1 MGFFRKSLVYL
12 GLVEDEDFEEYEDSA
27 VEDIGQ
33 SSPPYKTE
41 PNVRKLNPHE
51 RKQGAAPA
59 NIAAAAIRPIPA
71 SGLKNAMHIIEPK
84 GFGDAEQIGER
95 FRQNVPVLMN
105 LQYVD
110 TDLAKRLI
118 DFASGL
124 TYGLGGNIQR
134 AADKVFLLVPAN
146 MEVSAEEK
154 MRLQEQGLFNQF

>member
-1 MGFFRKSLVYL
+1 MGIFRRSLVYM
-12 GLVEDEDFEEYEDSA
+12 GLVEDEDFEGYEDSA
-27 VEDIGQ
+27 VEDVGQ
-33 SSPPYKTE
+33 STPPYKNE
-41 PNVRKLNPHE
+41 PNVRKLNSHE
-51 RKQGAAPA
+51 RKPGV
-59 NIAAAAIRPIPA
+59 AAAVRPVSTA
-71 SGLKNAMHIIEPK
+71 GLKNAMHIIEPK
-84 GFGDAEQIGER
+84 GFGAAEQIGER

-124 TYGLGGNIQR
+124 TFGLGGNIQR

>member
-33 SSPPYKTE
+33 SSPPYKAE

-51 RKQGAAPA
+51 RKQGPAPA
-59 NIAAAAIRPIPA
+59 NMAAAAIRPMPA
-71 SGLKNAMHIIEPK
+71 AGLKNAMHIIEPK

-95 FRQNVPVLMN
+95 FRQNMPVLMN

-124 TYGLGGNIQR
+124 TFGLGGNIQR